1 MISNNNKWFYQAIL
15 FGVITV
21 LIGLIL
27 SYVFEFLK
35 PTLPE
40 NCNDWD
46 RNYVMEITLFFTGF
60 ILRFLLEIDLGK
72 KYLNSTN

>member
-1 MISNNNKWFYQAIL
+1 MISNNNKWFFQAIL

-27 SYVFEFLK
+27 SHVFEFLK
-35 PTLPE
+35 PNLPE

-46 RNYVMEITLFFTGF
+46 KNYVMEITLFFTGF
-60 ILRFLLEIDLGK
+60 VLRFLLEIDLCK